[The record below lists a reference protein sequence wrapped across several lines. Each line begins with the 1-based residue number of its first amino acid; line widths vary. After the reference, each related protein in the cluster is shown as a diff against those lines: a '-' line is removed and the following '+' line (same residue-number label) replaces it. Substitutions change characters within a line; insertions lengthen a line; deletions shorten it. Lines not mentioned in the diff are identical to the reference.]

1 MYGELGLFI
10 DGAWR
15 KNGGGKGE
23 DVINPA
29 TEKPLAHLPHVSKAD
44 LDEALESAKK
54 GFAVWR
60 ATSAYDRC
68 KIMHK
73 AADLMRERHDAISK
87 IMVLEQGKPYAE
99 ARGEVIVSADII
111 DWYAEEGRRSYGR
124 IVPGRGKGIRQL
136 VMQEPIGVVA
146 AFTPWNF
153 PVLTPARKVGG
164 ALAAGCSLI
173 LKASEETP
181 GACVEMVRCFVDA
194 GLPKGVLQLVFGV
207 PAEVSEH
214 LMTKD
219 AVRKISFTGSI
230 PVGKHLAALA
240 AKGMKRTT
248 MELGGHSPVVV
259 FADADPEKAADT
271 IAAFK
276 YRNAGQVCISPTRF
290 YVQEDVYPRFLK
302 RFTEYANGIKLGD
315 GLEKGTTMGPLANA
329 RRLDAM
335 DAIVADA
342 KSRGGKVQ
350 TGGERG
356 GNQGYFYKPTV
367 ITNIPDNSKIMTQE
381 PFGPV
386 APIVTFKSFDEVVE
400 RANSLEFGLAAYAFT
415 TSNSTAAAIGDALEL
430 RHGRREFDRHLDT
443 GNAVRRRQGVGP
455 RQRGRHRG
463 SRRLSRHQVHL
474 AGLSCGWSPEPNAD
488 DHEHGRLDCSRQ
500 RSRYVSRR
508 LGRNWRDH
516 IPRSKDHASVGSSEF
531 FRVHKAVSGNN
542 SEIPRGHQRTDFQAG
557 RAKRLQHDDEGSTR
571 LFRSL
576 LRRVVSQQERFR
588 R

>member
-10 DGAWR
+10 DGAWK
-15 KNGGGKGE
+15 KNGSGNKGE

-29 TEKPLAHLPHVSKAD
+29 TEKPLAHLPHASKAD

-54 GFAVWR
+54 GFAVWK
-60 ATSAYDRC
+60 ATSAYDRAA
-68 KIMHK
+68 ILRK
-73 AADLMRERHDAISK
+73 AANLMRERHDAIAK
-87 IMVLEQGKPYAE
+87 IMVLEQGKPYPE

-111 DWYAEEGRRSYGR
+111 DWYAEEGRRDYGR
-124 IVPGRGKGIRQL
+124 IVPGRAKGTRQL
-136 VMQEPIGVVA
+136 VMHEPVGIVA

-153 PVLTPARKVGG
+153 PVLTPARKIGG

-181 GACVEMVRCFVDA
+181 GACVEMVRCFADA
-194 GLPKGVLQLVFGV
+194 GLPKGVLNLVFGV

-214 LMTKD
+214 LLAKD

-230 PVGKHLAALA
+230 PVGKHLAQLA

-315 GLEKGTTMGPLANA
+315 GLEKGVAMGPLANA

-342 KSRGGKVQ
+342 KNRGGKIQ

-367 ITNIPDNSKIMTQE
+367 ITDVPDDSKIMTQE

-415 TSNSTAAAIGDALEL
+415 TSNATAAAIGDALESGMVGVNSIAISTPETPFGGVKESG
-430 RHGRREFDRHLDT
+430 HGSEGGIEGLGAYLNTKFIS
-443 GNAVRRRQGVGP
+443 QG
-455 RQRGRHRG
+455 
-463 SRRLSRHQVHL
+463 
-474 AGLSCGWSPEPNAD
+474 
-488 DHEHGRLDCSRQ
+488 
-500 RSRYVSRR
+500 
-508 LGRNWRDH
+508 
-516 IPRSKDHASVGSSEF
+516 
-531 FRVHKAVSGNN
+531 
-542 SEIPRGHQRTDFQAG
+542 
-557 RAKRLQHDDEGSTR
+557 
-571 LFRSL
+571 
-576 LRRVVSQQERFR
+576 
-588 R
+588 